1 MTAHAVATIRV
12 FLSHALFPRALSLTI
27 QLPCF
32 FFAYIIVI
40 VNSNEI
46 ESTENTDEIIDQTIR
61 ELCLIL
67 KKSDD
72 ENFIYEFFKCLFTPP
87 ELKDFANRWLLVK
100 ELDKGTT
107 QREIA
112 KKYGMSLCKITR
124 GSRELAKTDSAFR
137 KLLDIQKSQEGR

>member
-1 MTAHAVATIRV
+1 MDSVGILNPCDI

-32 FFAYIIVI
+32 FFAYIIVL
-40 VNSNEI
+40 VNSNE
-46 ESTENTDEIIDQTIR
+46 TKENNDEVIDQTIR
-61 ELCLIL
+61 ELCRIL

-72 ENFIYEFFKCLFTPP
+72 ENFIYDFFKCLFTPP
-87 ELKDFANRWLLVK
+87 ALKDFANRCLLVK

-124 GSRELAKTDSAFR
+124 GSRELAKADSAFR
-137 KLLDIQKSQEGR
+137 KLLDIQKAQEGR

>member
-1 MTAHAVATIRV
+1 M
-12 FLSHALFPRALSLTI
+12 
-27 QLPCF
+27 
-32 FFAYIIVI
+32 
-40 VNSNEI
+40 NSNEI
-46 ESTENTDEIIDQTIR
+46 SEEKENNSEVIDQTIR
-61 ELCLIL
+61 ELCGIL
-67 KKSDD
+67 KKAETED
-72 ENFIYEFFKCLFTPP
+72 FIYDFFKCLFTPP

>member
-32 FFAYIIVI
+32 FFAYIIVL
-40 VNSNEI
+40 VNSNE
-46 ESTENTDEIIDQTIR
+46 TKENNDEVIDQTIR
-61 ELCLIL
+61 ELCRIL

-72 ENFIYEFFKCLFTPP
+72 ENFIYDFFKCLFTPP

-124 GSRELAKTDSAFR
+124 GSRELAKADSAFR
-137 KLLDIQKSQEGR
+137 KLLDIQKAQEDR

>member
-12 FLSHALFPRALSLTI
+12 FLPHALFPRALSLTI

-32 FFAYIIVI
+32 FFAYIIVL
-40 VNSNEI
+40 VNSNE
-46 ESTENTDEIIDQTIR
+46 TKENNDEVIDQTIR
-61 ELCLIL
+61 ELCRIL

-72 ENFIYEFFKCLFTPP
+72 ENFIYDFFKCLFTPP

-112 KKYGMSLCKITR
+112 KKIWNVSLQDNERVPRACK
-124 GSRELAKTDSAFR
+124 G
-137 KLLDIQKSQEGR
+137 